1 MSPHP
6 PPAAVSAWVRL
17 VRAEQ
22 SLMDKIE
29 GELKEAGLPPLNWYD
44 VLLELDKAPDGR
56 LAQQDVQSR
65 TLLAQYNLCR
75 LADRMEAE
83 GLLQR
88 RRCMLDGR
96 NRHLVRTDKGREMRA
111 SMWPVYAA
119 AISRHVA
126 ERLSEAEATRLA
138 ELLDKLVA
146 SPAAGAG

>member
-1 MSPHP
+1 
-6 PPAAVSAWVRL
+6 
-17 VRAEQ
+17 
-22 SLMDKIE
+22 MDKIE

-44 VLLELDKAPDGR
+44 VLFELDKAPDGR
-56 LAQQDVQSR
+56 LAQQDLQSR

-96 NRHLVRTDKGREMRA
+96 NRHLVITDKGREMRA
-111 SMWPVYAA
+111 SMWAGWGRFYAA
-119 AISRHVA
+119 AIPAGVA
-126 ERLSEAEATRLA
+126 GRFGGAEATRLA

>member
-1 MSPHP
+1 MSPRP

-29 GELKEAGLPPLNWYD
+29 GELKDAGLPPLNWYD
-44 VLLELDKAPDGR
+44 VLYELDKAPDGR

-75 LADRMEAE
+75 LADRMEGE
-83 GLLQR
+83 GLLER

-96 NRHLVRTDKGREMRA
+96 NRHLAITQKGREMRA
-111 SMWPVYAA
+111 AMWPVYAA

-126 ERLSEAEATRLA
+126 GRLSEAEATQLA

-146 SPAAGAG
+146 SPAAAAG